1 MTMERYDT
9 PQYEQLLAFV
19 WQNGLFF
26 QDNLFSR
33 DGEAVSVRWPGRRNT
48 GPGPQF
54 LDAEVTIGGR
64 SRTGNVAIHARSS
77 DWGYYKRNY
86 DPQYDAVILNV
97 VAEDDRQVRKVDDTP
112 LASLSIRFSEKLRR
126 VHEALL
132 RGADRGACG
141 YHLTRQLNE
150 IGFKSLCTR
159 LMIDRLERKVND
171 ILAIYE
177 SVERS
182 WHETFHVLLFRTMGL
197 GSNKEI
203 YMSLARNV
211 PYSRL
216 CQERGEL
223 KNIEAMLFGVA
234 GLLDEALY
242 DEYKSDLVQRFETLR
257 HKHQL
262 RVLSYCQWSDRGV
275 RPYNFVPKRIAQI
288 ASLIDSD
295 EFTFQNM
302 LACREV
308 KEVVR
313 LFSVGLPE
321 YWRRSFSFG
330 KRAPVSQKA
339 IGAETIDILIINL
352 VVPILFAY
360 GRLQDEPELEER
372 AIDFLYRTR
381 AEKNRYTES
390 WSKHGVK
397 IDHALASQALIQL
410 STEHCQMELCCDC
423 TIGSRVLKDNL

>member
-1 MTMERYDT
+1 MENYDT

-19 WQNGLFF
+19 WQNGLFSRE
-26 QDNLFSR
+26 NLFSR
-33 DGEAVSVRWPGRRNT
+33 NGEEVSVLYPGRRNP
-48 GPGPQF
+48 GSGPQF
-54 LDAEVTIGGR
+54 LDAEVTIG
-64 SRTGNVAIHARSS
+64 SKTCVGNVAVHVRSS

-86 DPQYDAVILNV
+86 DPQYDGVILNV
-97 VAEDDRQVRKVDDTP
+97 VAEDDRQVRKIDDAP
-112 LASLSIRFSEKLRR
+112 LPSLSIRFPEKFRR
-126 VHEALL
+126 IHEALL

-141 YHLTRQLNE
+141 YHLTHQLNE
-150 IGFKSLCTR
+150 IEFKTACTR

-171 ILAIYE
+171 ILKIYE
-177 SVERS
+177 TVERS

-197 GSNKEI
+197 GSNKDV

-211 PYSRL
+211 PYAKL

-234 GLLDEALY
+234 GLLDDSLY
-242 DEYKSDLVQRFETLR
+242 DEYKSELGQRFETLR

-262 RVLSYCQWSDRGV
+262 RVLSYCEWSDKGV

-288 ASLIDSD
+288 ASLIDSC
-295 EFTFQNM
+295 EFTFQNV
-302 LACREV
+302 LDCKETR
-308 KEVVR
+308 EVVR

-330 KRAPVSQKA
+330 KRTPVSQKA
-339 IGAETIDILIINL
+339 IGTETIDILIVNL

-360 GRLQDEPELEER
+360 GRLHDEEELEER
-372 AIDFLYRTR
+372 AIDFLYTTQ

-390 WSKHGVK
+390 WRQHGVK
-397 IDHALASQALIQL
+397 IEHALASQALIQL
-410 STEHCQMELCCDC
+410 STEYCQLENCCDC
-423 TIGSRVLKDNL
+423 FIGSRVLKSSL